1 MDFLF
6 LSKLLPLFFYPLGFA
21 CFSLVVALILWWKYP
36 HFLPIPILLALLVL
50 LVSSNGWVSN
60 LLVKSLE
67 WQYLVSPDSVQNADV
82 IVVLGGGIKPLIYPR
97 PMIDLAE
104 QGDRVLYGAKLYK
117 MRKAPL
123 ILVTGGRIPWK
134 DSQNEHSEA
143 DDMASLLVML
153 GVPKSAIIT
162 EGNSYNTYDNAVY
175 SREILQEKGINQIIL
190 VTSALHTPRSVKIFE
205 KQGFEVIPAPT
216 DFLVT
221 ERDFQNNI
229 SWQSILIGFF
239 PNSGSLHNT
248 NLALKEY
255 LGIIVY
261 KLKGWM

>member
-21 CFSLVVALILWWKYP
+21 CFSLIVALILWWKYP
-36 HFLPIPILLALLVL
+36 HFVPIPIILALLVL
-50 LVSSNGWVSN
+50 FLSSNFWVSN

-67 WQYLVSPDSVQNADV
+67 WQYLVSPESIQNADAIV
-82 IVVLGGGIKPLIYPR
+82 ILGGGTKPLIYPR

-104 QGDRVLYGAKLYK
+104 QGDRILYGAKLYQMK
-117 MRKAPL
+117 KAPL
-123 ILVTGGRIPWK
+123 ILVSGGRIPWK

-143 DDMASLLVML
+143 DDMANLLLML
-153 GVPKSAIIT
+153 GIPESAIIK

-175 SREILQEKGINQIIL
+175 TREILQKKDINQIIL
-190 VTSALHTPRSVKIFE
+190 VTSALHMPRSVKIFE

-221 ERDFQNNI
+221 QRDFQTANT
-229 SWQSILIGFF
+229 WQNILINLF
-239 PNSGSLHNT
+239 PDSQSLHNT
-248 NLALKEY
+248 TLALKEY
-255 LGIIVY
+255 LGIIIY
-261 KLKGWM
+261 QLKGWI